1 MAQDKEF
8 VNGLSIKAPKEK
20 APEFVKASGSINKQN
35 MIQWLQSKPDEWIN
49 FNVLV
54 GRSGNWYAEVDNWKP
69 DNSKAAKVAPAV
81 EGDDIDSD
89 IPW

>member
-8 VNGLSIKAPKEK
+8 VNGLSIKAPRDQ

-54 GRSGNWYAEVDNWKP
+54 GRTGKWYAEVDNWKP
-69 DNSKAAKVAPAV
+69 NNQAPAV
-81 EGDDIDSD
+81 EGLDAMDED
-89 IPW
+89 IPF

>member
-8 VNGLSIKAPKEK
+8 VNGLSIKAPRDQ

-54 GRSGNWYAEVDNWKP
+54 GRSGKWYAEVDNWKP
-69 DNSKAAKVAPAV
+69 TNQAPAPAV
-81 EGDDIDSD
+81 EGLDAMDED
-89 IPW
+89 IPF